1 MKCLLHVLFVIAKTQ
16 NRKLAKG
23 KWVKRVK
30 SHYLQQKNIKCQ
42 IAILM
47 LGKGVMKCM
56 REFVCLLL
64 QQIEG
69 EVEGG

>member
-1 MKCLLHVLFVIAKTQ
+1 MYFSSLPKPKIENWQEGNESSRTIHEK
-16 NRKLAKG
+16 N
-23 KWVKRVK
+23 
-30 SHYLQQKNIKCQ
+30 KNIKCQ
-42 IAILM
+42 LDPTAILM